1 MNATVIITLLFALLI
16 RWLVALHPYSGYQR
30 PPMYGD
36 YEAQRHWQEITI
48 NLPISE
54 WYRNST
60 ENDLLYWGLDYP
72 PLTAYHSYLLGRIA
86 KQINSK
92 WIDLGESRGYES
104 YDHKLFMRSTVLIAD
119 LIFLSALIYYWIYLQ
134 KNSNNCVYLLRSL
147 FIPSL
152 ILIDHGHFQIHRFRY
167 NCVTLGLFFWA
178 LNFLKRE
185 HDILASIMFCLA
197 LNYKQ
202 ISLYYSLPLF
212 LFLLKKCIEKKSFAM
227 KILKFIALALAVIS
241 SFSIIWLPFLTDL
254 DSVLQV
260 IKRIFPI
267 NRGIYEDKV
276 ANFWFCVSIFF
287 KIKIFL
293 DSNQLA
299 IMSVLCTLLASL
311 PGCYLLLR
319 QSTFNQFKFALINVS
334 LAFFL
339 FSFQVHEKTILFVN
353 TPMILLIDTH
363 PFMVFWFSLIAHFSL
378 LPLLIKDQLILP
390 YFILPIIYAI
400 FNQNLISKSTTQ
412 HNGNLLKWSYKLII
426 MINNPLIMKSS
437 EFKRDSIAETII
449 LNGFFLINNA
459 AIDGSEAKFAR
470 PFKEN
475 NATAS
480 SSEAI
485 FDKKIS

>member
-1 MNATVIITLLFALLI
+1 
-16 RWLVALHPYSGYQR
+16 
-30 PPMYGD
+30 
-36 YEAQRHWQEITI
+36 
-48 NLPISE
+48 
-54 WYRNST
+54 
-60 ENDLLYWGLDYP
+60 
-72 PLTAYHSYLLGRIA
+72 
-86 KQINSK
+86 
-92 WIDLGESRGYES
+92 
-104 YDHKLFMRSTVLIAD
+104 
-119 LIFLSALIYYWIYLQ
+119 
-134 KNSNNCVYLLRSL
+134 
-147 FIPSL
+147 
-152 ILIDHGHFQIHRFRY
+152 
-167 NCVTLGLFFWA
+167 
-178 LNFLKRE
+178 
-185 HDILASIMFCLA
+185 MFCLA

-227 KILKFIALALAVIS
+227 KILKFIALALAVII

-353 TPMILLIDTH
+353 T
-363 PFMVFWFSLIAHFSL
+363 FVAV
-378 LPLLIKDQLILP
+378 
-390 YFILPIIYAI
+390 
-400 FNQNLISKSTTQ
+400 
-412 HNGNLLKWSYKLII
+412 
-426 MINNPLIMKSS
+426 
-437 EFKRDSIAETII
+437 
-449 LNGFFLINNA
+449 
-459 AIDGSEAKFAR
+459 
-470 PFKEN
+470 
-475 NATAS
+475 
-480 SSEAI
+480 
-485 FDKKIS
+485 